1 MTRKYT
7 KSKKRISNKRISN
20 KRNNKRNNKRI
31 SKRSK
36 RSNNRNN
43 KSKKLTKKIQKGG
56 DDNIIDVSANSEDSI
71 QKTIDSLAKFKSEIT
86 EDYRKYK
93 FEKSR
98 VLFECKK
105 KIIILHQVNVK
116 NLKKY

>member
-7 KSKKRISNKRISN
+7 KI
-20 KRNNKRNNKRI
+20 NNKRI

-36 RSNNRNN
+36 RSKRINN

-56 DDNIIDVSANSEDSI
+56 DEIIIDVSANSEDSI

-86 EDYRKYK
+86 EDYSKYK
-93 FEKSR
+93 FGKSR

-116 NLKKY
+116 NLQKY